1 MVSYFSWYLIQTWSL
16 LQEIKSSFSL
26 LAAPCLLLQTEPSA
40 CKPSLLLYHIRIKSN
55 QLHTRVQIKVAWGLH
70 VKLWSFYKKIK
81 IKNHPPEKSSPTSFY
96 NVSVKKKKNQ
106 SFASEHLSWYV
117 GINTTELHFTI
128 TGYRKCLP
136 NNSWAQHLHEKQG
149 TLTSVCHYSSDEQHD
164 YDHKS
169 GVHAPPPEQYAAQP
183 SGNQYHQHPQWK
195 CKFSRDSK
203 KVYFMLDSAYFNIK
217 WPVSMFISQMSPF
230 SMNGLPSPGY
240 QCPTSVYQ
248 PTSQQ
253 VYSLSQ
259 TGQQVLYVKLMKILV
274 FMV

>member
-1 MVSYFSWYLIQTWSL
+1 MY
-16 LQEIKSSFSL
+16 
-26 LAAPCLLLQTEPSA
+26 
-40 CKPSLLLYHIRIKSN
+40 
-55 QLHTRVQIKVAWGLH
+55 
-70 VKLWSFYKKIK
+70 
-81 IKNHPPEKSSPTSFY
+81 
-96 NVSVKKKKNQ
+96 
-106 SFASEHLSWYV
+106 

-169 GVHAPPPEQYAAQP
+169 GLHAPPPEQYAAQP

-259 TGQQVLYVKLMKILV
+259 TGQQVLYIKLMKILV
-274 FMV
+274 FMVKKKVIRSSVFTPLSLSLSVYNWWTL